1 MDELKNSVAD
11 KLIQKINDL
20 EAVKLSLEADMKSSE
35 GEERATNE
43 KLLKATTELLL
54 QLKNAQRNID
64 ALVNK

>member
-20 EAVKLSLEADMKSSE
+20 EAVKLSLEADMNSSE

-64 ALVNK
+64 GLVNN

>member
-11 KLIQKINDL
+11 KLTQKINDL
-20 EAVKLSLEADMKSSE
+20 EAVKISLEADMKSSE

-43 KLLKATTELLL
+43 KLLTATTELLV